1 MWLQFAVKIPQLLWI
16 EKQQKDIYQKSLLLL
31 GIGIYNEVPGYLID
45 WWGYMSSS
53 ILQSAKITV
62 NKTTIELG
70 NR

>member
-1 MWLQFAVKIPQLLWI
+1 MNWKTNYENYSRLLRC
-16 EKQQKDIYQKSLLLL
+16 QQKDIYQKSLLLL

-70 NR
+70 NW